1 MKLDYLKDGSDDYP
15 LVRLYEFR
23 SAEIQ
28 RLRQLFESLVNG
40 AAEHI
45 ALDEVE
51 SVDGTRLTFTRAAR
65 DRGVVQSGPQSF
77 DVVLT
82 PEGWQRCIG
91 LLEPFCEPSSGY
103 QWLCDDVGGI
113 RLLLSHA
120 GDW

>member
-1 MKLDYLKDGSDDYP
+1 VKLDYLKDGSDDCS

-28 RLRQLFESLVNG
+28 RLRQSFESLATG
-40 AAEHI
+40 ASDHV
-45 ALDEVE
+45 ALSDVD
-51 SVDGTRLTFTRAAR
+51 SVDGTQLSFTRAAR
-65 DRGVVQSGPQSF
+65 DRGVEQSGPHSF

-103 QWLCDDVGGI
+103 QWLCDEVGRI
-113 RLLLSHA
+113 RLLISHDGA
-120 GDW
+120 W